1 MEEIPVRIR
10 AIVLAS
16 RKLGAFCFYQLSRN
30 SIAELKNS
38 TTKSAISLAC

>member
-16 RKLGAFCFYQLSRN
+16 RKLGAFCFYQLSGY
-30 SIAELKNS
+30 SIAELK
-38 TTKSAISLAC
+38 K